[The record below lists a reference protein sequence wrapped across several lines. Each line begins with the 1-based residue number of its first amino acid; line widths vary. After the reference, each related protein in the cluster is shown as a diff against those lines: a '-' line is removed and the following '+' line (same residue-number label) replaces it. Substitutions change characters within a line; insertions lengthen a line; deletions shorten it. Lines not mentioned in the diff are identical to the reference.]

1 MPEKGNCLPWMADA
15 IPGPSACQNKKTEC
29 LELPAFRSRNTGTSL
44 RTQSGVREAIP
55 PCRHQSSV
63 REAIPPRRHQSSVH
77 EAIPPRRHQ
86 SSVREAIPPPYP
98 QKKPRPLKVLLSDT
112 AAFKTTQY
120 FFISISYPPSSRHTQ
135 KKYKDTQNSSPNS
148 DSYTSPASYSHNS
161 LGPAKLH
168 PPFFQLH
175 P

>member
-55 PCRHQSSV
+55 PC
-63 REAIPPRRHQSSVH
+63 
-77 EAIPPRRHQ
+77 RHQ

>member
-44 RTQSGVREAIP
+44 RTQSG
-55 PCRHQSSV
+55 
-63 REAIPPRRHQSSVH
+63 
-77 EAIPPRRHQ
+77 
-86 SSVREAIPPPYP
+86 VREAIPPPYP

>member
-55 PCRHQSSV
+55 PPC
-63 REAIPPRRHQSSVH
+63 RHQSSVH
-77 EAIPPRRHQ
+77 EAIPPAATNPACAKP
-86 SSVREAIPPPYP
+86 SPPYP
-98 QKKPRPLKVLLSDT
+98 QKKPRPLKVPLSDT